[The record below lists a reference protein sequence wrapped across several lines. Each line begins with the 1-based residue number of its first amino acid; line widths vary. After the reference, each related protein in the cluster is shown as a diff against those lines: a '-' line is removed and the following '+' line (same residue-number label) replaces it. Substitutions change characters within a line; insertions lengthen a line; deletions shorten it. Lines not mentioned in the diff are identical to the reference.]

1 MGIAENI
8 KENLKLKIQNNLDR
22 NYIRNILRIIGKRP
36 VLAAYGATFS
46 SRSDKYLNVASIKSV
61 SRAYNP
67 KNTVAYGSLFLPYE
81 MFHALDL
88 APFLPEVMGG
98 FTGGSGNCRQDIKR
112 SFFKMVHTGS
122 LHISQK
128 RIRRSGA

>member
-36 VLAAYGATFS
+36 VLSAYGATFS

-67 KNTVAYGSLFLPYE
+67 K
-81 MFHALDL
+81 
-88 APFLPEVMGG
+88 
-98 FTGGSGNCRQDIKR
+98 TGLLMVR
-112 SFFKMVHTGS
+112 FFYPMRCFMRLTL
-122 LHISQK
+122 LHFY
-128 RIRRSGA
+128 RR